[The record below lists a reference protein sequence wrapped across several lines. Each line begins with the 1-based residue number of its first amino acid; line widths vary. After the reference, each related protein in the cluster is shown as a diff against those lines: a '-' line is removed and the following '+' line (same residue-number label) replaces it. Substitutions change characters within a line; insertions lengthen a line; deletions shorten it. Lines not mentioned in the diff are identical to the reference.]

1 MTGGGVVPKT
11 RTESEPIS
19 EVTKITQPV
28 AQKNVADEQI
38 NPATQEAYSGES
50 TRDIAI
56 PTDST
61 DYWLPETGSIDL
73 SDFRY
78 STWFIKKATNK
89 PAAVELH
96 ISLDGGTTFAK
107 AEGYEIP
114 AADFVLDTWNTID
127 CPLMLAHAKLKVTT
141 GATGAGALS
150 MAVIRKA

>member
-1 MTGGGVVPKT
+1 MAKVPKT
-11 RTESEPIS
+11 VTASEPIE
-19 EVTKITQPV
+19 EVKKITEPIG
-28 AQKNVADEQI
+28 QKNVAGSQI
-38 NPATQEAYSGES
+38 NPATQESYSGES
-50 TRDIAI
+50 TRDIAV

-61 DYWLPETGSIDL
+61 DYWLPETDSIDL
-73 SDFRY
+73 SDFIH

-107 AEGYEIP
+107 AEGYEI
-114 AADFVLDTWNTID
+114 AEADFILDTWNTID